1 MPSWGSGPTACF
13 AVGEGCAAALPT
25 ASAPHDFFTAR
36 TILSLINNS
45 QVQTIML
52 TALVWEPH
60 APGKGDEAGAIAIVT
75 ARCAGRGEAG
85 RINI

>member
-1 MPSWGSGPTACF
+1 MHSWGSDPTACF
-13 AVGEGCAAALPT
+13 EVGKGCAAALPT
-25 ASAPHDFFTAR
+25 ACAPHYFFTAR

-60 APGKGDEAGAIAIVT
+60 APGKGDEAGVIVIVN
-75 ARCAGRGEAG
+75 ACFGGRGEEG